1 MWDLSLKTKNYT
13 KYFSKAFKHFQ
24 FYVNTLF
31 IKLQRII
38 FKHEMDFILLDY
50 EFRTG
55 IRSPILYKFSKDIIE
70 HLIRNPDKTI
80 NLKQGLDQE
89 SIKLIDQLLNSM
101 YYYYTHNIIKRSK
114 LKNVNVIQKIKEERK
129 FLNNYKKNSKI
140 FGIALD
146 VSIYFYKHGLIFVPN
161 ETVDKLKNRD
171 FIDGGAYN
179 GDSALMFERDF
190 KPNKIYSFEPS
201 KSAFESLLTNIKSNN
216 LKEVIP
222 INEGLG
228 EKETTINF
236 FSCGPSSTFYNNGNE
251 ITRVTTI
258 DRFVEENKLDIGLI
272 KFDIEGYALNALKG
286 AIKTLKKFK
295 PILLIS
301 IYHNAQEFFYIKD
314 FINQLDQGYIIIIR
328 KLGAHKIF
336 TDTTLIAW

>member
-1 MWDLSLKTKNYT
+1 M
-13 KYFSKAFKHFQ
+13 
-24 FYVNTLF
+24 
-31 IKLQRII
+31 
-38 FKHEMDFILLDY
+38 
-50 EFRTG
+50 
-55 IRSPILYKFSKDIIE
+55 
-70 HLIRNPDKTI
+70 
-80 NLKQGLDQE
+80 
-89 SIKLIDQLLNSM
+89 
-101 YYYYTHNIIKRSK
+101 
-114 LKNVNVIQKIKEERK
+114 
-129 FLNNYKKNSKI
+129 
-140 FGIALD
+140 
-146 VSIYFYKHGLIFVPN
+146 
-161 ETVDKLKNRD
+161 KNRD

-236 FSCGPSSTFYNNGNE
+236 FSCGPSSTFSNNGNE